1 MASTSSLDRQTHPNL
16 TATMSSPDDT
26 NDTLSLVS
34 SFYGPGNISCWLLTI
49 AAVLVTWTLNPRSRQ
64 QDTITLDFMAALAI
78 PSIAAGHLFYLV
90 FSRQSHD
97 ELGEEAPSI
106 DGANLFT
113 SSSQTAIR
121 YAAAVEAPLN
131 VCETFSS
138 VALTMFVIAAWNGG
152 PRRAF
157 AVVVAGLLAFSTEIS
172 LFIQT
177 AGIEAATS
185 NLGRPFLF
193 NSLVTMVVILVM
205 LTFFLAVLLI
215 IGIMAVDFRLRRLVA
230 ISDATRT
237 EMEQTL
243 SLKIANAQRV
253 ERLTMWLAIIPS
265 AVFAPSDLLVAILSA
280 TGWLEETTYIAD
292 EHGKTRLLFF
302 IPRSMA
308 TITELDQA
316 VSLAIGILTL
326 CFSLWDAL
334 RVKWQADIEKRG
346 LIDED
351 LASDQGLTVR
361 SILMSSA
368 AGRQLLERNMM

>member
-1 MASTSSLDRQTHPNL
+1 MASTSAFDRQTHPNL
-16 TATMSSPDDT
+16 TATMSSPDGT

-64 QDTITLDFMAALAI
+64 QDTITLDFMAA
-78 PSIAAGHLFYLV
+78 
-90 FSRQSHD
+90 
-97 ELGEEAPSI
+97 
-106 DGANLFT
+106 
-113 SSSQTAIR
+113 
-121 YAAAVEAPLN
+121 VEAPLN

-138 VALTMFVIAAWNGG
+138 VALTMFVIAEWNGG

-157 AVVVAGLLAFSTEIS
+157 AVVGAGLLAFSTEIS

-205 LTFFLAVLLI
+205 LSFFLVVLLI

-253 ERLTMWLAIIPS
+253 ERLTMWLTIIPS
-265 AVFAPSDLLVAILSA
+265 AVLAPSGLLVAILSA

-292 EHGKTRLLFF
+292 GHRKTRLLFF

-308 TITELDQA
+308 TIAELGQA

-326 CFSLWDAL
+326 CFSLRDAL

-351 LASDQGLTVR
+351 LASGQGLTVR
-361 SILMSSA
+361 NILMSST
-368 AGRQLLERNMM
+368 AGRQLLERNMI